1 MLTKN
6 IATLTLKAKC
16 VIWAIIAL
24 STKQYATRT
33 KTKRSWFFAEVFAE
47 RNTRDYCT
55 HAFALYIS
63 FLRVLIFCLSN
74 SFLIFTSILGILIQ
88 HMKNG
93 ARLIWADIPTFYG
106 LTNTQLFIMKNTN
119 NGKKYWF
126 QHVGYLVIIQAHS
139 LKSTNT
145 ILVFV
150 QQHIS
155 TNCEPF
161 C

>member
-1 MLTKN
+1 MHYQRNNTQREQKQNEVDFSLKFLLKE
-6 IATLTLKAKC
+6 TLE
-16 VIWAIIAL
+16 IIAL
-24 STKQYATRT
+24 
-33 KTKRSWFFAEVFAE
+33 
-47 RNTRDYCT
+47 C
-55 HAFALYIS
+55 FALYIS

-74 SFLIFTSILGILIQ
+74 SILIFTSILGILIQ

-93 ARLIWADIPTFYG
+93 ARLIWADIPTIYG